1 MSDKFNVLKEE
12 INEGFYE
19 VVGIINEIICHRTE
33 TFSEMLELSEDIHEG
48 SEEFIKDTGKIIDTI
63 SSEINKKIEKLN
75 IDKMKEDIEEATET
89 FIAITEELE
98 LLSYNTICRT
108 MALGEK
114 GASITHISKEIKKYS
129 TTVKDL
135 LENITKN
142 FNGMFVKFKNISD
155 SLMDNQLI
163 PEQVSIGA
171 EDTEELV
178 ISSDVSVLIENS
190 QFHDIYMQELEI
202 INDAVSKTEF
212 SDAYEAGR
220 IFGVYE
226 KAISKLDRIKHDL
239 QDKLESIKDVMRD
252 FMYSFNTDLQNM
264 VSKTNI
270 LSLELSKISEVS
282 QQVNQ
287 NIETMKENVAE
298 TKDVL
303 YATHS
308 SIDFLAKQSKTFRNL
323 VVITA
328 VEVAR
333 INDESL
339 RSVVVSMNETE
350 GELIRLIDKLYD
362 NISIWESLRN
372 EFVSVFE
379 NAGKDLE
386 KVGTSNINSDKK
398 KITENTESLDS
409 QLENFHQMF
418 ASEKYVRFFDS
429 NTSRLMELFDEFNGS
444 VESAFAQLNDRLG
457 DDILSSDEF
466 TKGRNEAELKDIL
479 ADDGDQSSVEFF

>member
-282 QQVNQ
+282 QRG
-287 NIETMKENVAE
+287 ESE
-298 TKDVL
+298 
-303 YATHS
+303 Y
-308 SIDFLAKQSKTFRNL
+308 RNH
-323 VVITA
+323 
-328 VEVAR
+328 ER
-333 INDESL
+333 E
-339 RSVVVSMNETE
+339 RSRNK
-350 GELIRLIDKLYD
+350 RCA
-362 NISIWESLRN
+362 LRN
-372 EFVSVFE
+372 TFE
-379 NAGKDLE
+379 YRFPCKTVENIQKPCGDNGCRGGKD
-386 KVGTSNINSDKK
+386 KRR
-398 KITENTESLDS
+398 IT
-409 QLENFHQMF
+409 Q
-418 ASEKYVRFFDS
+418 KCCGV
-429 NTSRLMELFDEFNGS
+429 DER
-444 VESAFAQLNDRLG
+444 DR
-457 DDILSSDEF
+457 
-466 TKGRNEAELKDIL
+466 RRAYQ
-479 ADDGDQSSVEFF
+479 AY